1 MEKHE
6 LWLVAL
12 AESMSR
18 VGHFALIL
26 EEPLSR
32 RRIPLIIGSH
42 EAQAIAISLEKMR
55 PARPLTHDLFQTT
68 LQALHATLTEVVLTR
83 FESDIFYAELVLTDH
98 ASQRLAIDA
107 RPSDAIALAVRFGC
121 PIFATSE
128 VLAAAAYAINE
139 RSRDKKGSY
148 QEYSLEE
155 LETLL
160 QSIIQKEDY
169 ESAVRLRDAIERRR
183 RQQ

>member
-1 MEKHE
+1 
-6 LWLVAL
+6 
-12 AESMSR
+12 
-18 VGHFALIL
+18 
-26 EEPLSR
+26 
-32 RRIPLIIGSH
+32 
-42 EAQAIAISLEKMR
+42 
-55 PARPLTHDLFQTT
+55 
-68 LQALHATLTEVVLTR
+68 
-83 FESDIFYAELVLTDH
+83 
-98 ASQRLAIDA
+98 
-107 RPSDAIALAVRFGC
+107 VRFGC